1 MTGIFSKVSN
11 SFCCPHSDEPS
22 VQINSVEGTHES
34 DTSISVEENQIL
46 TIECVAT
53 GNPAPN
59 VTLEGKDGK
68 PMAFTLI
75 QNETIGLVSR
85 KVFQMKNVTRNAS
98 GLYVCQSGN
107 RIGSKNVERQ
117 IIITCKS
124 TFILH

>member
-11 SFCCPHSDEPS
+11 SYCCPHSDEPS

-46 TIECVAT
+46 TIECEAK

-59 VTLEGKDGK
+59 VTLEGEDGK

-124 TFILH
+124 TSILH